1 MTGVLAS
8 RVQGGIPWGSF
19 LLFVCAQAGEAHA
32 AQITPSVD
40 LTTPSSLE
48 VTLDNGAVI
57 SLPLE
62 RDRGYA
68 AVPSELLGALG
79 WTSREASEGETLL
92 VHDGGS
98 TLRLWAGS
106 PILVLDDQLLQMADA
121 SYAAGASL
129 YVPLQLVVDLIPI
142 FGPGGYMTDRGGLA
156 PQTGAPDPALD
167 EPAVVDVSAG
177 VDAAPDADPPT
188 GVDTVPAPAAVDSTS
203 VAAGDIGVAVDA
215 APGGTLA
222 VASSAPPPPSAYDL
236 VRGGGRLVVID
247 AGHGGADV
255 GAVGP
260 GGATEKSVALSVAL
274 ALARELASRPGL
286 DVRVTRDRDVQVH
299 PEYRRDWANE
309 WRGDRPA
316 VFVSIHANS
325 LPERTGVRG
334 FETYILACPAT
345 EQERRV
351 TATENGTTLIAPA
364 PDGAD
369 PVGSSSF
376 CPTMVEEP
384 ELLSAPL
391 AIRMQE
397 ELGTFHPGPDRGV
410 RRGSFNVLPA
420 QMPAV
425 LIEIGFLTN
434 REEERSLASP
444 AFHRQAAGA
453 IARAIDGF
461 FESGPPGGLP

>member
-1 MTGVLAS
+1 MLAS
-8 RVQGGIPWGSF
+8 RVQGGIRWGSF
-19 LLFVCAQAGEAHA
+19 LLFALFACAQAGEAHA

-40 LTTPSSLE
+40 LATPSSLE

-68 AVPSELLGALG
+68 AVPSESLGALG

-92 VHDGGS
+92 VHDGGA

-106 PILVLDDQLLQMADA
+106 PMLVLDDQLLQMADD
-121 SYAAGASL
+121 SYAAGPSL

-142 FGPGGYMTDRGGLA
+142 FGPAGYMTDRGGLA
-156 PQTGAPDPALD
+156 ETGSPDPALD
-167 EPAVVDVSAG
+167 VAAVVDVTAG
-177 VDAAPDADPPT
+177 VDAAPDADLAA
-188 GVDTVPAPAAVDSTS
+188 GVDTAPAPAAVDSTP
-203 VAAGDIGVAVDA
+203 VAAGVVGDGAVDA
-215 APGGTLA
+215 ATGTLA
-222 VASSAPPPPSAYDL
+222 VAPSAPPPPSAYDL
-236 VRGGGRLVVID
+236 VRGGDRIVVID

-286 DVRVTRDRDVQVH
+286 DVRVTRDRDVEVH

-309 WRGDRPA
+309 WRGDRPGI
-316 VFVSIHANS
+316 FVSIHANS

-364 PDGAD
+364 QDGAD
-369 PVGSSSF
+369 PLSSSGF
-376 CPTMVEEP
+376 CPTIVEEP
-384 ELLSAPL
+384 ERLSAPL
-391 AIRMQE
+391 ATLVQE

-444 AFHRQAAGA
+444 TFHRQAAGA

-461 FESGPPGGLP
+461 FESGPPGRLP